1 MTLKVLHYFQISS
14 FLVKIIVCFY
24 GFLFQDIEVLRI
36 FISLFLFFSLMK
48 PCNMWDLGS
57 LTRDWTHAS
66 CTGSAAKKVQF
77 WEFKKK
83 KKFILRI
90 FFLLWILC
98 FLLDFFTL
106 GICLLPYIYFI
117 VSHITEISYQFTN
130 LNFFPWF
137 SRNSIKGSEYKKK
150 RINLTLQFQVWF
162 FCLFSCLSCMR

>member
-1 MTLKVLHYFQISS
+1 MDFYFKTLKFW
-14 FLVKIIVCFY
+14 
-24 GFLFQDIEVLRI
+24 GFLFPCSFSFLWWSRATCGILVPWPGIEPMPPALEAQPRKSS
-36 FISLFLFFSLMK
+36 FENL
-48 PCNMWDLGS
+48 
-57 LTRDWTHAS
+57 
-66 CTGSAAKKVQF
+66 
-77 WEFKKK
+77 KK

-98 FLLDFFTL
+98 FLLDFFTV

-117 VSHITEISYQFTN
+117 ASHITEVSYQFTN